1 MREQPATIAIIGA
14 NPVVEN
20 ALAHLL
26 EGEGYSTR
34 VLKPFPLMEGGSLEE
49 EEEMASSSL
58 GGADLVVLA
67 PSLSAREC
75 DAFLA
80 YRRGSKQRTP
90 STPSAPPT
98 DTPDTPVV
106 VLCTPMKDSPA
117 LLQEEDKAVT
127 RSVAWPTTR
136 ERLVREVE
144 ALLLVQQQEE
154 RFAQR
159 RDEEQERASARG
171 EEVGYAQ

>member
-1 MREQPATIAIIGA
+1 LIREQPTTIAIIGA

-26 EGEGYSTR
+26 GGEGYSTT
-34 VLKPFPLMEGGSLEE
+34 VLEPFSLTEGESLEE
-49 EEEMASSSL
+49 EMPSLL
-58 GGADLVVLA
+58 GGVDLVVLA
-67 PSLSAREC
+67 PSLSATEC
-75 DAFLA
+75 EAFLA
-80 YRRGSKQRTP
+80 YRRASKQRTP

-98 DTPDTPVV
+98 DTPVV

-117 LLQEEDKAVT
+117 LLKEEDKAVT

-144 ALLLVQQQEE
+144 AALLVLQQQQQEA
-154 RFAQR
+154 RLAAHR
-159 RDEEQERASARG
+159 EEQASAP
-171 EEVGYAQ
+171 EKKKKMEYAE

>member
-14 NPVVEN
+14 NPLVEN

-26 EGEGYSTR
+26 EGEGYSTT
-34 VLKPFPLMEGGSLEE
+34 VLKPFPLLEGESLEE
-49 EEEMASSSL
+49 EEMPSSL
-58 GGADLVVLA
+58 WGGADLVVLA
-67 PSLSAREC
+67 PSLSPREC

-80 YRRGSKQRTP
+80 YRRASKQRTP
-90 STPSAPPT
+90 STPSTPPT

-144 ALLLVQQQEE
+144 ALLLVQQQA
-154 RFAQR
+154 RFAESR
-159 RDEEQERASARG
+159 EVQERASVP
-171 EEVGYAQ
+171 EKKMEYAE